1 MKAIHSALSIAWKQN
16 QGFLGKE
23 TDKKKIII
31 ILLCKCMMWLHF
43 K

>member
-1 MKAIHSALSIAWKQN
+1 MKAIHSVLSSAWKQN

-23 TDKKKIII
+23 TDQKKIII
-31 ILLCKCMMWLHF
+31 ILLFKYMMRLHF